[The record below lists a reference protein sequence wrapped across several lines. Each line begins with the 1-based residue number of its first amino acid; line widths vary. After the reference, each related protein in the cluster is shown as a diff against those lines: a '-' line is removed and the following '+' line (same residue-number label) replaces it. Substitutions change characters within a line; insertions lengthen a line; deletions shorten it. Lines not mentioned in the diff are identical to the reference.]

1 MLMQQLVS
9 VIPHA
14 IQPTM
19 HAHIPA
25 PMHQN
30 YSTTHAHT
38 HSYKNNVPSQHPSFL
53 PCTQLARNYDPSLT
67 K

>member
-1 MLMQQLVS
+1 MMMQQLVS

-30 YSTTHAHT
+30 YSTTHAR
-38 HSYKNNVPSQHPSFL
+38 
-53 PCTQLARNYDPSLT
+53 TQLQ

>member
-1 MLMQQLVS
+1 MMLMQQLVS

-30 YSTTHAHT
+30 YSTTHAR
-38 HSYKNNVPSQHPSFL
+38 
-53 PCTQLARNYDPSLT
+53 TQLITYLHNILAFFRARS
-67 K
+67 